1 MTETESAAF
10 IRQPSEVV
18 IFTLLAIQARLG
30 DAKPAAGP
38 NTPSGAVP
46 PYEKP
51 AAKQKQGKQR
61 RGGQQGHPG
70 SRRPLPVT
78 PDRTREQRLT
88 RCPDCGTK
96 LRPTGETR
104 ERFSEDIP

>member
-1 MTETESAAF
+1 MGCTVRIMDGGAATVERGRVDTEFVDRFLAARVTEAESAAF

-46 PYEKP
+46 PY
-51 AAKQKQGKQR
+51 
-61 RGGQQGHPG
+61 
-70 SRRPLPVT
+70 
-78 PDRTREQRLT
+78 
-88 RCPDCGTK
+88 
-96 LRPTGETR
+96 
-104 ERFSEDIP
+104 